1 MTRRYTLLSAKT
13 TTGAGD
19 STPPI
24 QDNAQSSSNRT
35 AQVAGSTTAGAG
47 AAEVVIEVSNDG
59 SNWITAGTVTLTLG
73 TTSTSDGFVMD
84 AAWLFVRANVSSI
97 SGTGA
102 AVSAYLGV

>member
-1 MTRRYTLLSAKT
+1 MTRRYTLLSNKT
-13 TTGAGD
+13 ATGAGD

-35 AQVAGSTTAGAG
+35 AQVVGTTTAGAG
-47 AAEVVIEVSNDG
+47 AAAVNIEVSNDG
-59 SNWITAGTVTLTLG
+59 SNWLVAGTVTLTLS
-73 TTSTSDGFVMD
+73 TTSTSDGFVID
-84 AAWLFVRANVSSI
+84 AAWLFVRANVTSI